1 MNPESIP
8 ADGHP
13 ARLAVGIVGAGRAGT
28 ALGVAL
34 ARAGHQVVA
43 ASAVSD
49 ASLRRARANFP
60 AAVITEPSQVLRRAD
75 LALLTVPDDALPGLV
90 AGLAATGAP
99 LEGRMLAHASGRYG
113 VSVLEPAVRQGA
125 LPLAL
130 HPVMTFT
137 GRADDVD
144 RLRGTSF
151 GVTAPEVLRP
161 AAEALVIEMGG
172 EPVFIAEEHR
182 DLYHAAIAG
191 AANHLITLVAQAMDL
206 LRTAGVA
213 EPARLLAPLLSAS
226 LDNALRFGD
235 AGLTGPVARGD
246 AATVA
251 AHVAALE
258 AAAGTAA
265 AATRPLPRR
274 VPRRRAR
281 GGRLRGHG
289 PADRGPR
296 ARGRDPAAR
305 RRRTPARRARR
316 PPVSDGP
323 QLATT
328 RADLA
333 AARALM
339 PGPVVLAPT
348 MGALH
353 DGHAR
358 LLGAARTLAGPRGSV
373 IVSIFVNPLQFGP
386 NEDLDRYPR
395 TLDADLAI
403 CAREG
408 ADLVFAPAAAE
419 MYPGGPPEVTVDPG
433 PAGQRF
439 EGEFRPGFFGG
450 VLTVVLK
457 LLHLTR
463 PAVAVFGQKDAQQ
476 LALVRRMVTDLNLDV
491 VIEPVPT
498 VRDADGLA
506 TSSRNR
512 YLSAADRA
520 VALALPRALRAGQAE
535 AGGGADAVLAA
546 ARAVLRAQPA
556 LAVDYVALVDPGTF
570 GPAGTG
576 PALLVAAARAGTTR
590 LIDNMAL
597 VLPAEGAG
605 DAAHH

>member
-1 MNPESIP
+1 
-8 ADGHP
+8 
-13 ARLAVGIVGAGRAGT
+13 
-28 ALGVAL
+28 
-34 ARAGHQVVA
+34 
-43 ASAVSD
+43 
-49 ASLRRARANFP
+49 
-60 AAVITEPSQVLRRAD
+60 
-75 LALLTVPDDALPGLV
+75 
-90 AGLAATGAP
+90 
-99 LEGRMLAHASGRYG
+99 
-113 VSVLEPAVRQGA
+113 
-125 LPLAL
+125 
-130 HPVMTFT
+130 MT
-137 GRADDVD
+137 
-144 RLRGTSF
+144 
-151 GVTAPEVLRP
+151 
-161 AAEALVIEMGG
+161 
-172 EPVFIAEEHR
+172 
-182 DLYHAAIAG
+182 
-191 AANHLITLVAQAMDL
+191 
-206 LRTAGVA
+206 
-213 EPARLLAPLLSAS
+213 
-226 LDNALRFGD
+226 
-235 AGLTGPVARGD
+235 
-246 AATVA
+246 
-251 AHVAALE
+251 
-258 AAAGTAA
+258 
-265 AATRPLPRR
+265 
-274 VPRRRAR
+274 
-281 GGRLRGHG
+281 
-289 PADRGPR
+289 
-296 ARGRDPAAR
+296 
-305 RRRTPARRARR
+305 
-316 PPVSDGP
+316 DGP

-328 RADLA
+328 GADLA

-339 PGPVVLAPT
+339 QGPVVLAPT

-353 DGHAR
+353 AGHAR

-403 CAREG
+403 CARER
-408 ADLVFAPAAAE
+408 ADLVFAPIAAE
-419 MYPGGPPEVTVDPG
+419 MYPGGQPEVTVDPG

-457 LLHLTR
+457 LLNLTR

-512 YLSAADRA
+512 YLSAADRR

-535 AGGGADAVLAA
+535 AAGGADAVLAA
-546 ARAVLRAQPA
+546 ARGVLAAQPA

-605 DAAHH
+605 NAAHH

>member
-1 MNPESIP
+1 
-8 ADGHP
+8 
-13 ARLAVGIVGAGRAGT
+13 
-28 ALGVAL
+28 
-34 ARAGHQVVA
+34 
-43 ASAVSD
+43 
-49 ASLRRARANFP
+49 
-60 AAVITEPSQVLRRAD
+60 
-75 LALLTVPDDALPGLV
+75 
-90 AGLAATGAP
+90 
-99 LEGRMLAHASGRYG
+99 
-113 VSVLEPAVRQGA
+113 
-125 LPLAL
+125 
-130 HPVMTFT
+130 
-137 GRADDVD
+137 
-144 RLRGTSF
+144 
-151 GVTAPEVLRP
+151 
-161 AAEALVIEMGG
+161 
-172 EPVFIAEEHR
+172 
-182 DLYHAAIAG
+182 
-191 AANHLITLVAQAMDL
+191 
-206 LRTAGVA
+206 
-213 EPARLLAPLLSAS
+213 
-226 LDNALRFGD
+226 
-235 AGLTGPVARGD
+235 
-246 AATVA
+246 
-251 AHVAALE
+251 
-258 AAAGTAA
+258 
-265 AATRPLPRR
+265 
-274 VPRRRAR
+274 
-281 GGRLRGHG
+281 
-289 PADRGPR
+289 
-296 ARGRDPAAR
+296 
-305 RRRTPARRARR
+305 
-316 PPVSDGP
+316 VSDGP

-373 IVSIFVNPLQFGP
+373 IVTIFVNPLQFGP

-395 TLDADLAI
+395 TLDADLAM

-408 ADLVFAPAAAE
+408 TDLVFVPAAAE
-419 MYPGGPPEVTVDPG
+419 IYPGGPPEVTVDPG

-439 EGEFRPGFFGG
+439 EGEFRPGFFDG

-520 VALALPRALRAGQAE
+520 VALALPRALLAGQAA
-535 AGGGADAVLAA
+535 AGGGADAVLDAT
-546 ARAVLRAQPA
+546 RAVLRAQPA

-570 GPAGTG
+570 GSARTG
-576 PALLVAAARAGTTR
+576 SALLVAAARAGATR

-605 DAAHH
+605 DAAHD